1 MKLARDNAGAL
12 FVEHLIAFMPVMYFF
27 LAIWQLM
34 ELFTA
39 DLIVRRAAN
48 AAVRAAVVVLP
59 DDPNALGRD
68 GNINQFAGLRRDYVQ
83 RAAELV
89 LMSAGNIEDN
99 VRVEVTGNFSGH
111 NPVTAEVTARFRCTA
126 GWVNI
131 VCGGQQTRTL
141 TQSSTHVYQGAS
153 FSYDSF

>member
-1 MKLARDNAGAL
+1 MKLARDRRGAL
-12 FVEHLIAFMPVMYFF
+12 FVEHLIAFLPVMYFF
-27 LAIWQLM
+27 LSTWQLI

-59 DDPNALGRD
+59 DDPNAFGRD
-68 GNINQFAGLRRDYVQ
+68 GNINEYAGLRREYVQ

-89 LMSAGNIEDN
+89 LMAAGNIEDN
-99 VRVEVTGNFSGH
+99 VRVDVSGNFSEH
-111 NPVTAEVTARFRCTA
+111 NPITAEVSVSFRCTA

-131 VCGGQQTRTL
+131 VCGGQPTRAL
-141 TQSSTHVYQGAS
+141 TARSTHAYQGAR
-153 FSYDSF
+153 FSYDSI